1 MPQLCAGNPG
11 LCGGIPPG
19 LTVLQ
24 KTGGGN
30 TATTQYLNDKPCSV
44 SADTMIQSAPS
55 PQSSSSSGLGAII
68 GGVVG
73 GIAALAALA
82 AVVLFFVLR
91 NRRRSRRRGDVTPF
105 SKAMPGDDKVGHPS
119 ISLNDYLRF
128 TVRWKSLVCP
138 FAIVLPAQNTFSMGS
153 HWGACGHVIR
163 G

>member
-1 MPQLCAGNPG
+1 MRAKLCLQYDWQVIRSRRPWLCAGNPG

-30 TATTQYLNDKPCSV
+30 TAATQYLNDKPCSV

-55 PQSSSSSGLGAII
+55 PQSGSSSNIGAII

-82 AVVLFFVLR
+82 AIVLFFVLR
-91 NRRRSRRRGDVTPF
+91 NRRRSRSRGEMTPF
-105 SKAMPGDDKVGHPS
+105 SKAMPGDDKVRHLS
-119 ISLNDYLRF
+119 TS
-128 TVRWKSLVCP
+128 
-138 FAIVLPAQNTFSMGS
+138 
-153 HWGACGHVIR
+153 
-163 G
+163 

>member
-1 MPQLCAGNPG
+1 MSEPSRASKRNWELYHSRKPWLGAGNPG

-44 SADTMIQSAPS
+44 SADTMVQSAPA
-55 PQSSSSSGLGAII
+55 PQGGSSSNLGAII

-91 NRRRSRRRGDVTPF
+91 NRHRSTGSRGAMTPF
-105 SKAMPGDDKVGHPS
+105 GKAMPGDEKVGH
-119 ISLNDYLRF
+119 LR
-128 TVRWKSLVCP
+128 TSSD
-138 FAIVLPAQNTFSMGS
+138 I
-153 HWGACGHVIR
+153 
-163 G
+163 